1 MIDVLFL
8 AGLVIIAE
16 AGLMLILLADKVAL
30 KKQLDAQR
38 AENEVLMRYLKP
50 APRSN
55 IFQLKTRV

>member
-1 MIDVLFL
+1 MIDVLFIACL
-8 AGLVIIAE
+8 AIVAE

-50 APRSN
+50 APRNN
-55 IFQLKTRV
+55 IFNLKTRV

>member
-1 MIDVLFL
+1 MIDVLFIACL
-8 AGLVIIAE
+8 AIVAE

-50 APRSN
+50 APRDN
-55 IFQLKTRV
+55 IIRLKKRV

>member
-1 MIDVLFL
+1 MIDVLFIACL
-8 AGLVIIAE
+8 AIVAE

-55 IFQLKTRV
+55 IIQLKTRV